1 MPGGLMILKEGN
13 LHSILMIIWSSTAK
27 PRPAYADPLERS
39 EHAAAQ
45 VAAGGQQEAQL
56 HQAGHHLAHTS
67 DQEASI

>member
-1 MPGGLMILKEGN
+1 M
-13 LHSILMIIWSSTAK
+13 
-27 PRPAYADPLERS
+27 PRPAYDDALDRS

-45 VAAGGQQEAQL
+45 GAAGGQEEAQL